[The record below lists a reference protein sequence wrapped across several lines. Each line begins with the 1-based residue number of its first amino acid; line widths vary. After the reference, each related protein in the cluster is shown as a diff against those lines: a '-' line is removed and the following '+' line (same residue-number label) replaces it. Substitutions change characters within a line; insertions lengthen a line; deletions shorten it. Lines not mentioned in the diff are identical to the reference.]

1 MKVLAFFQGIP
12 LERGAFLY
20 GIFVCKFLC
29 RIPDTTKRNRK
40 GLSTM
45 KNKNIKNVVNAALCL
60 ALCMVLPFLTGQ
72 IPQIG
77 SALSP
82 MHIPVLLCGFIC
94 GWPYGLAVGFLAPL
108 LRFMLFGMPPI
119 FPTGIAMAFELAAYG
134 TATGLL
140 YKKLPKTIPS
150 IYTSLIVSMLA
161 GRVVW
166 GIVMTIIAGMS
177 QVQFSF
183 QAFLAGAFLNAMPGI
198 ICHLILIPVIVVSLQ
213 KAHYIGYEYYSAVNT
228 DTLN

>member
-1 MKVLAFFQGIP
+1 
-12 LERGAFLY
+12 
-20 GIFVCKFLC
+20 
-29 RIPDTTKRNRK
+29 
-40 GLSTM
+40 M
-45 KNKNIKNVVNAALCL
+45 KNLVNAALCL

-94 GWPYGLAVGFLAPL
+94 GWPYGLVVGFLAPL

-119 FPTGIAMAFELAAYG
+119 FPTGIAMAFELASYG
-134 TATGLL
+134 VVTGLL
-140 YKKLPKTIPS
+140 YKKLPKTIPN
-150 IYTSLIVSMLA
+150 IYISLIVSMLA

-166 GIVMTIIAGMS
+166 GIVMSIIAGVS
-177 QVQFSF
+177 QVQFSL
-183 QAFLAGAFLNAMPGI
+183 QLFLAGAFLNAVPGI